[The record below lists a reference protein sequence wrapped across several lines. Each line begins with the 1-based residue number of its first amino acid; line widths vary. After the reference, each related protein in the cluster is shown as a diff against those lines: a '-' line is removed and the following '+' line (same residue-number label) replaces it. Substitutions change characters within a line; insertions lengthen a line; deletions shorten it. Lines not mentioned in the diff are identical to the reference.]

1 MNSTKLLFKI
11 IFYKIYDELLYPIL
25 IIYVIVMAACALPR
39 LSLKLNS
46 IPPSHSRLNMSL
58 SYRQLFII
66 LQWRNICFWSRLKW
80 FLVFDPLLLYFLFSI
95 RKPLALI
102 HYFDLLIKN
111 GSIVF
116 YVIRTLALVPSP
128 NSLTQALWQ
137 LIQCLEPKDSD
148 DLFCL
153 FLMIS
158 TSSSFS
164 PVSACNVFV
173 DLNWSSKTRSSNT
186 LTL

>member
-1 MNSTKLLFKI
+1 MAVRVATLVFHAKLYSSPSPSTKW
-11 IFYKIYDELLYPIL
+11 
-25 IIYVIVMAACALPR
+25 R
-39 LSLKLNS
+39 
-46 IPPSHSRLNMSL
+46 SL
-58 SYRQLFII
+58 SYKQ

-95 RKPLALI
+95 RKPFVLI
-102 HYFDLLIKN
+102 YYFDLLIKK

-164 PVSACNVFV
+164 PVSACNVCV